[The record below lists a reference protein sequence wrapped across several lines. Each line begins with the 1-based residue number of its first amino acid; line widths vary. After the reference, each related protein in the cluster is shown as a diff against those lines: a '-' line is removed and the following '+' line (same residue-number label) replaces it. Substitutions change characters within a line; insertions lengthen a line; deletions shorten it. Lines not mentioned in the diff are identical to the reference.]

1 MQTAT
6 IKCNDY
12 ERTVPTVW
20 QGAHLSVHRPLV
32 KGGLSAAPRH
42 WAITHSASG
51 LAACASFDGTK
62 QAAVR
67 LARLWDHAFGSI
79 PLDGSAS
86 KWRYRDQWARDLKVA
101 QWGTGSPT
109 GPVDA
114 SPLQQ
119 MQEAR
124 TFAELQEATAR
135 ALSYQPTPEPESLQ
149 QYPAEV
155 DFQPEPGRLPYLGAV
170 KRSPSGSLWLY
181 WIPQGANYRA
191 TFDDLVGWYQVPT
204 LEEVESWT
212 FSDTVPTPA
221 DDDLEP
227 DHPDSW
233 LRLLGLI

>member
-1 MQTAT
+1 MQTLT
-6 IKCNDY
+6 IKCRDQ
-12 ERTVPTVW
+12 ERTVVTIW
-20 QGAHLSVHRPLV
+20 QGAHLSVHRPIANG
-32 KGGLSAAPRH
+32 KPSKAPRH
-42 WAITHSASG
+42 WAITHNASG
-51 LAACASFDGTK
+51 LAACSSFDGSK
-62 QAAVR
+62 QSAVA

-101 QWGTGSPT
+101 QWGSGSPT

-135 ALSYQPTPEPESLQ
+135 ALSHQPISEPESLE
-149 QYPAEV
+149 QYPLEV

>member
-6 IKCNDY
+6 IKCNDH

-20 QGAHLSVHRPLV
+20 QGAYLSVHRPLV

-67 LARLWDHAFGSI
+67 LARLWDQAFASI
-79 PLDGSAS
+79 TVDDAS

-101 QWGTGSPT
+101 QWGTGSLT

-124 TFAELQEATAR
+124 TFAELQEVTAR
-135 ALSYQPTPEPESLQ
+135 ALSYQPIPEPESLQ
-149 QYPAEV
+149 QYPLEV
-155 DFQPEPGRLPYLGAV
+155 DFKPEPGRLPYLGAV
-170 KRSPSGSLWLY
+170 KRSQSGSLWLY
-181 WIPQGANYRA
+181 WIPQGGNYRA

-204 LEEVESWT
+204 LEEVEQWT

>member
-6 IKCNDY
+6 IKCNDH

-67 LARLWDHAFGSI
+67 LARLWDEAFASI
-79 PLDGSAS
+79 SVDDAS
-86 KWRYRDQWARDLKVA
+86 RWRYRDQWARDLKVA

-149 QYPAEV
+149 QYPVEV
-155 DFQPEPGRLPYLGAV
+155 DFVPEPGRLPYLGAV

-181 WIPQGANYRA
+181 WIPQGGNYRA

-204 LEEVESWT
+204 LEEVEEWT

>member
-1 MQTAT
+1 MQTLT
-6 IKCNDY
+6 IKCRDQ
-12 ERTVPTVW
+12 ERTVPAIW
-20 QGAHLSVHRPLV
+20 QGAHLSVHRPIIDG
-32 KGGLSAAPRH
+32 KPSTAPRH
-42 WAITHSASG
+42 WAITHNASG
-51 LAACASFDGTK
+51 LAACSSFDGSK
-62 QAAVR
+62 QAAVG
-67 LARLWDHAFGSI
+67 LARLWDHAFSTI
-79 PLDGSAS
+79 TANDAS
-86 KWRYRDQWARDLKVA
+86 RWQYREQWTRDLKVA
-101 QWGTGSPT
+101 QWGSGSPT

-135 ALSYQPTPEPESLQ
+135 ALSYQPITEPESLE
-149 QYPAEV
+149 QYPLEV

>member
-1 MQTAT
+1 MQTLT
-6 IKCNDY
+6 IKCLDQ
-12 ERTVPTVW
+12 ERTVATVW
-20 QGAHLSVHRPLV
+20 QGAHLSVHRPIV
-32 KGGLSAAPRH
+32 KGKPSTAPRD
-42 WAITHSASG
+42 WAITHTASG
-51 LAACASFDGTK
+51 LAACRRFDGAK
-62 QAAVR
+62 QSAIA
-67 LARLWDHAFGSI
+67 LARLWDNAFGTV
-79 PLDGSAS
+79 PLQDAS
-86 KWRYRDQWARDLKVA
+86 KWNYRDQWRRDLKVA
-101 QWGTGSPT
+101 QWGSGSPT

-135 ALSYQPTPEPESLQ
+135 ALSCPPIAEPEEAQAQFPL
-149 QYPAEV
+149 EV

-170 KRSPSGSLWLY
+170 KRSESGFLWLY
-181 WIPQGANYRA
+181 WIPQGRNYREQW
-191 TFDDLVGWYQVPT
+191 DDLVGWYQVPT
-204 LEEVESWT
+204 MAEVEDWT